1 MVKQEVRRINRNSE
15 FFLMDFLSNALIY
28 FFGIGFILLFIIGS
42 IFWFIEEGVREKQWG
57 AVIITIFVIIY
68 FII

>member
-1 MVKQEVRRINRNSE
+1 
-15 FFLMDFLSNALIY
+15 MDFLSNALIY

-57 AVIITIFVIIY
+57 AVIITLIFVIIY

>member
-1 MVKQEVRRINRNSE
+1 
-15 FFLMDFLSNALIY
+15 MDFLSNALIY

-42 IFWFIEEGVREKQWG
+42 IVWFIEEGVREKQWG
-57 AVIITIFVIIY
+57 AVIITLIFVIIY